1 MLETWVKDGKT
12 WAKRTDIKLWD
23 KNPRAITK
31 QRFAELCESIKAHG
45 QFKPVVV
52 LKDGT
57 AMGGNMRMRGY
68 EHLGIEDVWVSIIET
83 EDPKEAFK
91 IALRDN
97 ERFGYYDE
105 AQLVERTME
114 LEFDPIELK
123 KYQIDLGQT
132 KGLDDLLDRYGPTP
146 DDDNV
151 PEVVTEETFSES
163 GKIYMLGDHRLMCG
177 DATKRED
184 VSTLMAGKKADM
196 VFTDPPYN
204 VDYTGGMGAEK
215 QNSRS
220 GIMNDKMSK
229 EAFYAFLRDSMKNCV
244 EFSAGGIYVAMS
256 SSELDTLKV
265 AFEEA
270 GGHWQSF
277 IIWVKNNF
285 TLSRSDY
292 QHIYE
297 PLLYGWPANV
307 TNHYFIDERNA
318 ANVWE
323 DLHALKTEFDGEYT
337 TIKFSGFEV
346 KIKGKAEGEVRRK
359 RQRTD
364 IWRYDKPVKSPDHP
378 TMKPLALVTE
388 ALRNSSK
395 RDQSVLDLFGGSG
408 STLIAAEKT
417 HRKCYMMELDPHYI
431 DVIRKRW
438 CQEAFGN
445 MDDWQEKTPAI

>member
-1 MLETWVKDGKT
+1 MLNTWVENGKT
-12 WAKRTDIKLWD
+12 WAKRSDITLWD
-23 KNPRAITK
+23 KNPRSITK
-31 QRFAELCESIKAHG
+31 QRFAELCESIKQHG
-45 QFKPVVV
+45 QFKPIVV

-57 AMGGNMRMRGY
+57 AIGGNMRMRGY
-68 EHLGIEDVWVSIIET
+68 ETLGIEDVWVSVIES
-83 EDPKEAFK
+83 EDRQDAFR

-97 ERFGYYDE
+97 ERFGYYEE
-105 AQLVERTME
+105 AQLVELTME

-123 KYQIDLGQT
+123 KFQIDLGQT
-132 KGLDDLLDRYGPTP
+132 KGLDDLLDRYGPMP

-151 PEVVTEETFSES
+151 PELVKEETFSEK
-163 GKIYMLGDHRLMCG
+163 GKIYMLGEHRLMCG
-177 DATKRED
+177 DSTSRED
-184 VSTLMAGKKADM
+184 VTALMAGEKAQM

-204 VDYTGGMGAEK
+204 VDYKGGMGEDG
-215 QNSRS
+215 QNARN
-220 GIMNDKMSK
+220 GIMNDKMGK
-229 EAFYAFLRDSMKNCV
+229 EQFYQFLHDALKNCIDFC
-244 EFSAGGIYVAMS
+244 EGGIYVAMS

-297 PLLYGWPANV
+297 PILYGWSKDV
-307 TNHYFIDERNA
+307 KNHYFIDERNA

-323 DLHALKTEFDGEYT
+323 DLHTLKSEYDGEYT

-364 IWRYDKPVKSPDHP
+364 IWRYDKPVKSPEHP
-378 TMKPLALVTE
+378 TMKPLALVAE
-388 ALRNSSK
+388 ALKNSSK
-395 RDQSVLDLFGGSG
+395 RGELVLDLFGGSG
-408 STLIAAEKT
+408 STLIAAEET

-438 CQEAFGN
+438 CQKAFG
-445 MDDWQEKTPAI
+445 DQVDWQEKTPAV